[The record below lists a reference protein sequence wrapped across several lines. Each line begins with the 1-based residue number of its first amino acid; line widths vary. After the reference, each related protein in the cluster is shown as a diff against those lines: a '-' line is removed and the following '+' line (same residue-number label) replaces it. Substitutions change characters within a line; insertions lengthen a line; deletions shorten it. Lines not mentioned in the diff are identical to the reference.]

1 MMLAGYAGV
10 DPCWNDLH
18 GLYDHAGNDFMK
30 AVVAGVHHVPVR
42 KLAQVRSVSDFRAL
56 LCNRT
61 APLPTERDARVDE
74 LAAEMAALRL
84 KRDAR
89 VDELAAEMAA
99 LRLKR
104 EAREADLAA
113 KNRANEAARR
123 PRRAG
128 RRASRPPNPRARA
141 RQGEVAHGS
150 VAAHAARCRECGPR
164 RGQARGEQGR
174 GRGPRQGAARPGGRA
189 SGRARGARAVRSHR
203 PRHPARVSAAP

>member
-89 VDELAAEMAA
+89 VDE
-99 LRLKR
+99 
-104 EAREADLAA
+104 LAA